1 LKRRIRSSLSG
12 GVVRGHCPRAATNWL
27 TEKKIIK
34 NKDLTDVQVWHA
46 VCFIVFG
53 NNKQPAET
61 TTMNTRISSKLAV
74 LAVALLLN
82 AAIVGGV
89 AYFFDVRI
97 QQDWTTS
104 ACGTVTVREV
114 V

>member
-1 LKRRIRSSLSG
+1 
-12 GVVRGHCPRAATNWL
+12 
-27 TEKKIIK
+27 
-34 NKDLTDVQVWHA
+34 
-46 VCFIVFG
+46 
-53 NNKQPAET
+53 
-61 TTMNTRISSKLAV
+61 MNTRISSKLAV